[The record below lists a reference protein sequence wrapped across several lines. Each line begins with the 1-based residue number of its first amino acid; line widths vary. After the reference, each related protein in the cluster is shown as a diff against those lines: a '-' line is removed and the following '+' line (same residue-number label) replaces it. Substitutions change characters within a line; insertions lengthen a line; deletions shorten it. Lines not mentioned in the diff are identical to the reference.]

1 MITLNEVLEFGTSF
15 FDAVANGASA
25 AEQAQF
31 FLHPHARI
39 YIAWNGA
46 TISLEDHATLHAQ
59 WINEHH
65 AFGRFDLTELNA
77 SPNRVRARGTVYWQ
91 AEFPDRP
98 PPSVIK
104 AVVGEDWIIEREASG
119 ALKFVLYV
127 NTFHHFLPELRAAR
141 FVSGGEARGVENRK
155 SYLPVAW

>member
-1 MITLNEVLEFGTSF
+1 MITVDDVRDFGTSF

-31 FLHPHARI
+31 FLDPHALI

-46 TISLEDHATLHAQ
+46 TISLEDHETLRAQ

-65 AFGRFDLTELNA
+65 AFGHFDLTPLNA
-77 SPNRVRARGTVYWQ
+77 SPERLRARGTVYWQ

-98 PPSVIK
+98 APNAIK
-104 AVVGEDWIIEREASG
+104 AVVGEDWIIERAASG
-119 ALKFVLYV
+119 ALTFVLFI
-127 NTFHHFLPELRAAR
+127 NTSHHFMPESAPLD
-141 FVSGGEARGVENRK
+141 
-155 SYLPVAW
+155 P

>member
-1 MITLNEVLEFGTSF
+1 MITLGEVREFGTRF
-15 FDAVANGASA
+15 FDAVAGGASA

-31 FLHPHARI
+31 FLDPHARI

-46 TISLEDHATLHAQ
+46 TISLDDHERLHAQ

-65 AFGRFDLTELNA
+65 SFGHFDLTPLNA
-77 SPNRVRARGTVYWQ
+77 SPERVQARGTVYWQ

-127 NTFHHFLPELRAAR
+127 NTFHHFLPDSAPLD
-141 FVSGGEARGVENRK
+141 
-155 SYLPVAW
+155 L